1 MSWISYNT
9 PIKNTADDNITC
21 YKVFHKTDITWR
33 VEKTSDL
40 TFEPKIKEI
49 KSLYKQYKYIPY
61 NINPKIDIIYK
72 WDDIENA
79 WYTDEGYYS
88 YISLNEAKKCNSHGA
103 FSIIECII
111 PKDTEYYIN
120 ENNEIIS
127 SNIIVTDKIVK

>member
-1 MSWISYNT
+1 MSWASYNT
-9 PIKNTADDNITC
+9 PVKRTATKDITC

-61 NINPKIDIIYK
+61 NINPKIDISYK
-72 WDDIENA
+72 WDDIENN
-79 WYTDEGYYS
+79 WYIEEGYYS
-88 YISLNEAKKCNSHGA
+88 YISLKEAKKCNSHNI

-111 PKDTEYYIN
+111 PKGAIYYLN
-120 ENNEIIS
+120 ESKEIVS
-127 SNIIVTDKIVK
+127 SSIIVTDKIVG

>member
-1 MSWISYNT
+1 MSWMSYNT
-9 PIKNTADDNITC
+9 PVKNTADDNITC

-72 WDDIENA
+72 WSDIENI
-79 WYTDEGYYS
+79 WYIEEGYNS
-88 YISLNEAKKCNSHGA
+88 YISLEEAKKYISYAILTPIVRQGFICALFPLGYKY
-103 FSIIECII
+103 ILGII
-111 PKDTEYYIN
+111 PLSLHLIF
-120 ENNEIIS
+120 
-127 SNIIVTDKIVK
+127 

>member
-1 MSWISYNT
+1 MSWTSCNT
-9 PIKNTADDNITC
+9 PVKNTATEDITC

-72 WDDIENA
+72 WSDIENT
-79 WYTDEGYYS
+79 WYIEEGYNS
-88 YISLNEAKKCNSHGA
+88 YISLEEAKKYISYA

-120 ENNEIIS
+120 ENNEIVS
-127 SNIIVTDKIVK
+127 STIIITDKIVD